1 MMHRL
6 KFFVLLGLSLALAGK
21 LHAQATTDQSSLLA
35 GIDTSQLKD
44 LVLPPLATLLEAAE
58 SNPQIEFLKSQKKN
72 MEMDL
77 SMVKREWMG
86 RINVSGNYSY
96 GKGTSLTNSTS
107 DVTSEPILT
116 YSNALRSTY
125 GVGIGA
131 GMPLSFFADHKG
143 KVKKAQELLKQSDL
157 LTKQEIQSIK
167 LQIVEIYTNLDM
179 LLKSRKKTIDLL
191 FIANSLLKMKGADYA
206 NGIIDLTE
214 YSSIVSNQKSIQSE
228 LDATTAQIIRSKY
241 QLEILTGVKITNQA
255 TE

>member
-1 MMHRL
+1 MKLR
-6 KFFVLLGLSLALAGK
+6 FTSVLLTCLTLALSGM
-21 LHAQATTDQSSLLA
+21 LHAQATNNQPSLLA
-35 GIDTSQLKD
+35 GIDTSQLND
-44 LVLPPLATLLEAAE
+44 LTLPPLATLLDAVE
-58 SNPQIEFLKSQKKN
+58 SNPQIEYLKSQKKN
-72 MEMDL
+72 IELDL

-96 GKGTSLTNSTS
+96 GKGTSLNTTTAGST
-107 DVTSEPILT
+107 DPVLT
-116 YSNALRSTY
+116 YANALRSTY
-125 GVGIGA
+125 GIGIGA
-131 GMPLSFFADHKG
+131 GLPLSFFSDHAG
-143 KVKKAQELLKQSDL
+143 KVKKTEELLKQSDL

-167 LQIVEIYTNLDM
+167 LQVVEIYTNLDM

-191 FIANSLLKMKGADYA
+191 FIANSLLRMKAADYA
-206 NGIIDLTE
+206 NGVIDLTE